1 MIRIFSISNVGNF
14 PIEKKISNNGRN
26 IKSGGRN
33 GPLNKF

>member
-14 PIEKKISNNGRN
+14 PVEKISNNGRN